1 MRGRVSFWH
10 GLVSLRPEGL
20 GPHRQRGD
28 DVDVVIPVEDGYG
41 ASDMRMIKT
50 SERRLTDSR
59 WVSEWVSE
67 GFCGS

>member
-28 DVDVVIPVEDGYG
+28 DVDVVIPVVDGYEY
-41 ASDMRMIKT
+41 SDK
-50 SERRLTDSR
+50 RLIN
-59 WVSEWVSE
+59 V
-67 GFCGS
+67 